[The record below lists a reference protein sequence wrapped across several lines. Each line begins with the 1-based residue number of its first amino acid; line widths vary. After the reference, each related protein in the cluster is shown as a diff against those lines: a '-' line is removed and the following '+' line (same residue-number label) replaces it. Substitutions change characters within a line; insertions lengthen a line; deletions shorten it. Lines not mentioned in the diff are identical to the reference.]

1 MAGILPAWRGEV
13 KGVRDGLQCR
23 SLPLLCAMRSDGHLA
38 ELPQLVAYGRKWMT
52 DALGAWEE
60 AE

>member
-1 MAGILPAWRGEV
+1 MVGRLPAWGGGRRRWDTMPV
-13 KGVRDGLQCR
+13 TSVAV
-23 SLPLLCAMRSDGHLA
+23 CAMRSDGHLA

-60 AE
+60 EAD